1 MQLHRTTL
9 IPNNHRR
16 TKKLSM
22 DGSDMDQTSF
32 SKKNPLLKP
41 WTGPFGAPPFD
52 RLKPSHF
59 GQAFE
64 IALGL
69 AQAETGA
76 IAADPKPPSFE
87 NTIEA
92 LEKSRRE
99 LTRIC
104 SVFFNLARADTNG
117 ELEAIEREIAPKL
130 ARHRSE
136 IYLNGALFR
145 RVDALYSRRGELG
158 LNAEQARVLERYHIA
173 FVRNGGGLP
182 EEAKARLAAI
192 AERLATLA
200 TKFGQNVLADEKAYL
215 LVLAAKDDLAGLPAS
230 LVSAAARTAAD
241 RGLPGKHGI
250 TLSRSSVAPFL
261 QFSARRDL
269 REKAFRA
276 WAQRG
281 ESGGL
286 TDNRAIASEMVRLRT
301 ERARLLGFASF
312 AHFRLADT
320 MAKTPQAALDLL
332 HSVWAPAHAR
342 ALREEAALQAIAAG
356 EGGNFHIAPWDWR
369 YYAEKRRKAE
379 FDLDEAEIKPY
390 LPLDK
395 MIEAAFFS
403 ANRLFGLSFRERDD
417 VPLYHLDAR
426 CWTVTGRDGQ
436 EIALFI
442 GDYFAR
448 SSKRSGAWMSYFREQ
463 QKLDGEVRP
472 IVVNVLNFAK
482 ASEGQA
488 CLLSFDDART
498 LFHEFGH
505 ALHGMLS
512 DVTYPLISGTNV
524 AHDFVEFPSQLY
536 EHWLEQPEVLRRFAL
551 HHETNE
557 PMPEALL
564 QSLLAARQFNQGFAT
579 VEYTA
584 SALVDLALHL
594 VSGADAIDIVGFE
607 NKQLDKLG
615 MPASITMRHR
625 TPHFQHV
632 FSGESY
638 AAGYYSYLWSEVL
651 DADGFEAFE
660 ERGDIFDPMVAKKLH
675 DNIYSSGF
683 TRDPDEAYKAFRGR
697 AAKPG
702 ALLRKRGLADAPEGE
717 A

>member
-1 MQLHRTTL
+1 
-9 IPNNHRR
+9 
-16 TKKLSM
+16 
-22 DGSDMDQTSF
+22 MDQEASRET
-32 SKKNPLLKP
+32 NPLVEP

-64 IALGL
+64 IALAG

-92 LEKSRRE
+92 LETSGRE

-104 SVFFNLARADTNG
+104 SVFFNLARADTND

-130 ARHRSE
+130 ARHRSG
-136 IYLNGALFR
+136 IYLNGAMFQ
-145 RVDALYSRRGELG
+145 RVDALYSRRSELG

-173 FVRNGGGLP
+173 FLRNGGGVP

-192 AERLATLA
+192 AERLAVLA
-200 TKFGQNVLADEKAYL
+200 TKFGQNVLADEKAYV
-215 LVLAAKDDLAGLPAS
+215 LVLAGEDDLAGLPAS

-269 REKAFRA
+269 REKAFHA
-276 WAQRG
+276 WSQRG

-286 TDNRAIASEMVRLRT
+286 TDNRAIASEMGRLRT

-356 EGGNFHIAPWDWR
+356 EGGNIQIAPWDWR
-369 YYAEKRRKAE
+369 YYAEKRRKAL
-379 FDLDEAEIKPY
+379 FDLNEAEIKPY

-395 MIEAAFFS
+395 MIEAAFFT
-403 ANRLFGLSFRERDD
+403 ANRLFGLSFSERED
-417 VPLYHLDAR
+417 VPLYHPDAR
-426 CWTVTGRDGQ
+426 SWTVTGRDGQ

-448 SSKRSGAWMSYFREQ
+448 PSQRSGAWMSFVREQ
-463 QKLDGEVRP
+463 QKLGGEVRP
-472 IVVNVLNFAK
+472 IVVNVMNFAK

-505 ALHGMLS
+505 ALQGMLS
-512 DVTYPLISGTNV
+512 NVTDPLISGPNV
-524 AHDFVEFPSQLY
+524 VRDFVEFPSQLY

-551 HHETNE
+551 HYETNE
-557 PMPEALL
+557 PMPESLL
-564 QSLLAARQFNQGFAT
+564 RSFLAARRFNQGFAT

-607 NKQLDKLG
+607 KKQLDKLG

-660 ERGDIFDPMVAKKLH
+660 EKGDIFDPGIAKKLH
-675 DNIYSSGF
+675 DHIYSAGYS
-683 TRDPDEAYKAFRGR
+683 RDPDEAYKAFRGR
-697 AAKPG
+697 AAKPA
-702 ALLRKRGLADAPEGE
+702 ALLRKRGLASREERLDPRVEVP
-717 A
+717 

>member
-1 MQLHRTTL
+1 MEQE
-9 IPNNHRR
+9 
-16 TKKLSM
+16 
-22 DGSDMDQTSF
+22 TSREP
-32 SKKNPLLKP
+32 NPLLEP
-41 WTGPFGAPPFD
+41 WAGPFGAPPFD
-52 RLKPSHF
+52 RLKPMHF
-59 GQAFE
+59 RDAFE
-64 IALGL
+64 AALGL

-92 LEKSRRE
+92 LERSGRD
-99 LTRIC
+99 LTRIS
-104 SVFFNLARADTNG
+104 SVFFNLARADTND
-117 ELEAIEREIAPKL
+117 EFQAIEREIAPRL

-136 IYLNGALFR
+136 IYSNGALFR

-158 LNAEQARVLERYHIA
+158 LNAEQTQVLERYRIA
-173 FVRNGGGLP
+173 FLRNGGGLP
-182 EEAKARLAAI
+182 DDTKARLATI
-192 AERLATLA
+192 AERLATLG
-200 TKFGQNVLADEKAYL
+200 TKFGQNVLADEKSYV
-215 LVLAAKDDLAGLPAS
+215 LVLAGQDDLAGLPAS
-230 LVSAAARTAAD
+230 VISAAARTAAD
-241 RGLPGKHGI
+241 RGLSGRHGI
-250 TLSRSSVAPFL
+250 TLSRSSIEPFL

-269 REKAFRA
+269 REKAFAA

-301 ERARLLGFASF
+301 ERARLLRFESF

-320 MAKTPQAALDLL
+320 MARTPQAALDLL

-342 ALREEAALQAIAAG
+342 ARREEAALQAIAAS
-356 EGGNFHIAPWDWR
+356 EGGNFKLAPWDWR

-379 FDLDEAEIKPY
+379 FDLNEAEIKPY
-390 LPLDK
+390 LQLDK
-395 MIEAAFFS
+395 MIEAAFFA
-403 ANRLFGLSFRERDD
+403 ANRLFGLSFSERRD
-417 VPLYHLDAR
+417 VPLYHRDAR
-426 CWTVTGRDGQ
+426 SWTVTGRDGQ

-448 SSKRSGAWMSYFREQ
+448 PSKRSGAWMSSFREQ
-463 QKLDGEVRP
+463 QKLDGMVRP

-488 CLLSFDDART
+488 CLLSFDDAHT

-524 AHDFVEFPSQLY
+524 ARDFVEFPSQLY

-551 HHETNE
+551 HHATGE
-557 PMPEALL
+557 PIPEALL

-579 VEYTA
+579 VEYAA

-607 NKQLDKLG
+607 KKQLDKLG

-625 TPHFQHV
+625 TSHFQHV

-660 ERGDIFDPMVAKKLH
+660 ERGDIFDSMVAKKLH
-675 DNIYSSGF
+675 DHVYSSGYS
-683 TRDPDEAYKAFRGR
+683 RDPEEAYKEFRGR
-697 AAKPG
+697 AATPT
-702 ALLRKRGLADAPEGE
+702 ALLRKRGLAGVTRRDA
-717 A
+717 